1 MNDDLPP
8 TQPGGNRPPSD
19 PPGRVAL
26 GGAGGEDESHDVS
39 ALRLLLE
46 EAHRQVVRDEARAM
60 LEGAQAFT
68 TESAVRTLAEAQPP
82 EVLAAMLGALRRQRD
97 ELREQLELER
107 LVKRP
112 PRRGFELI
120 HPEDDEPSS
129 LARTVGL
136 VEALVEEL
144 EKAAQASPE

>member
-8 TQPGGNRPPSD
+8 TQPGGNRPPNE

-26 GGAGGEDESHDVS
+26 GGAGGEDEGDDLD
-39 ALRLLLE
+39 ALRLLVE
-46 EAHRQVVRDEARAM
+46 EVHRQVVRDEARAM

-68 TESAVRTLAEAQPP
+68 TESAVRTLIEEQPP
-82 EVLAAMLGALRRQRD
+82 EAVAAMLDALRRQRD

-112 PRRGFELI
+112 PRRGFDLI
-120 HPEDDEPSS
+120 HPEDDEPSA
-129 LARTVGL
+129 LARTVSL
-136 VEALVEEL
+136 LEALVQEL
-144 EKAAQASPE
+144 EKAT